1 MYWEKEIEILP
12 RESLLELQLARLK
25 ESLKKASASHFYGK
39 VFRERG
45 FDPGK
50 LHSLEDLQD
59 IPFTT
64 KEDLSQNRPYGFI
77 AVPNKELIRVH
88 LSSEI
93 IDDRALSVFYTAN
106 DIDQWA
112 DIMARS
118 MVMTGMSDKD
128 VFQNMLPYGLL
139 TGGLGF
145 HYGAEKIGALVI
157 PAGAENSRRQIQLM
171 QDFETT
177 MIHISPIYALH
188 LSAVFQEIGI
198 DPRKNTHLKTAFIG
212 AEPHSEKTRHKIEEL
227 FGIKAFNSYGL
238 SEMNGPGVSFE
249 CQFQT
254 GMHVWEDHFFV
265 EIIDPD
271 TLKPVPDGQQG
282 ELVLTTLLR
291 QGMPLLRYRTKDLT
305 RVIPEPC
312 KCGRTH
318 KRIERISG
326 RTDDMMIIKG
336 INISPSQIE
345 KKLADMPG
353 AGPNFMIILE
363 REGLNDH
370 MIIKV
375 EVQKEFFSG
384 NLKQLENLRQK
395 IIETLKMDIPITPK
409 VKLVEPNTL
418 AKTTGR
424 FARVIDNRKDLY
436 F

>member
-1 MYWEKEIEILP
+1 MYWEKEIETIP
-12 RESLLELQLARLK
+12 RESLLELQLTRLK
-25 ESLKKASASHFYGK
+25 ESLKKASASPFYGK
-39 VFRERG
+39 VFKEMG
-45 FDPGK
+45 FDPSQF
-50 LHSLEDLQD
+50 HSIEDLQS

-64 KEDLSQNRPYGFI
+64 KEDLRRNRPYGFT
-77 AVPNKELIRVH
+77 AVPKKKLIRVH

-93 IDDRALSVFYTAN
+93 IDDRALAVFHTAD

-112 DIMARS
+112 DVMARS
-118 MVMTGMSDKD
+118 MAMTGMSDND

-157 PAGAENSRRQIQLM
+157 PAGVENSRRQIQLM

-177 MIHISPIYALH
+177 VIHISPIYALH
-188 LSAVFQEIGI
+188 LSVVFQEIGI
-198 DPRKNTHLKTAFIG
+198 DPRKHTHLKTAFIG
-212 AEPHSEKTRHKIEEL
+212 AEPHSEKTRDKIEEL
-227 FGIKAFNSYGL
+227 FGIKVFNSYGL

-249 CQFQT
+249 CPARM

-265 EIIDPD
+265 EIIDPN
-271 TLKPVPDGQQG
+271 TLKPVSDGQPG

-291 QGMPLLRYRTKDLT
+291 QGMPLLRYRTRDLT

-336 INISPSQIE
+336 VNIYPSQIE
-345 KKLADMPG
+345 KKLANLPG
-353 AGPNFMIILE
+353 TGPNFMIILE

-395 IIETLKMDIPITPK
+395 IIEALKTDIPITPK

-418 AKTTGR
+418 AKIEGR
-424 FARVIDNRKDLY
+424 FVRVIDNRKDLY